1 MNKRHVEPGPL
12 PDGNGPDTLPP
23 LPWLRGYERTLS
35 GEQWHYHAPHPEA
48 QTAILARAT
57 DGRMSIEW
65 ETEPVPEGDDEVA
78 ARHGSVTFIW
88 MCGLATQKGAHAFTL
103 SADGQ
108 PLVTFRTGRDS
119 TERRWTIRGHHGATL
134 RFRTV
139 MVDQFEELFGYMWL
153 TVPRSLVSAGLPLR
167 LQVAAEA
174 GGSPDWHMVFE
185 HALVPSIQAY
195 AEEALAR
202 QGDGLVRLAR
212 LEVCHLAPPARV
224 AVRVT
229 PDPGAGAPGPV
240 IGPRPLFPDA
250 GATFDPPWTL
260 PLEIGYNAFL
270 LPVPADATRTTISI
284 EEEAGVRSLELP
296 LPPVAARELWFLPH
310 SHVDI
315 GYSDP
320 QPVVERKQWAHLEQA
335 MALARDTREN
345 PAGARFR
352 WNVEVLWAITS
363 WYAQASANE
372 KAAFIEAVRAG
383 EIGLQGTFANV
394 LTGLC
399 HPEELL
405 HLTAAARE
413 LARITGVPIDTAM
426 ITDIPGATW
435 SLAPALAQGGVRR
448 FSSGP
453 NYLPWHADGGDRIG
467 TSARV
472 WGDRPFWW
480 ISPSGEER
488 LLFWMTGRGYSRF
501 HGLNSGRIGAG
512 SVRPILDYLRE
523 LSTREHPWSMVQVR
537 YTIGGDNG
545 PPDPDLSAFVRDWN
559 ERFASPRLVI
569 ATTQSMFDEFERRHG
584 AALPEFR
591 GDLTPYWED
600 GAASTAR
607 ETALNRR
614 AASLL
619 VEAAALWSM
628 RRPREYPATEFRA
641 AWREVLL
648 FSEHT
653 WGAAESVSDP
663 DSDASRAQWAWKKER
678 AEEALRRAQALQE
691 AALVTRGASPSI
703 DLLNPT
709 GWRRNDLVLLPPPLG
724 ANTASVTDARDQPLR
739 FQRLAGG
746 EILVE
751 AGELPPF
758 AGVRITLSPAL
769 PALSAARTQPVEIAD
784 PRRRARPGTTADR
797 ARASLDA
804 SGGTIENATLRA
816 RIDGATGAIQSVI
829 LKGTAGADG
838 VECVDPSRYPG
849 LNAYLYV
856 AGFDPEQA
864 LGLTTATLRLGEQG
878 PLRASLILEGEAPGC
893 RLFRAEIRLAAGSEE
908 LEIINTLDKLAV
920 RAKES
925 VHFAFPFQVPDG
937 RVEVDLG
944 WGMIEP
950 DRDQLPGSCRDY
962 FCPHDTVRIEGEKA
976 GVVFASLDAPLVEIG
991 AMTDESPRTGGFRRW
1006 RERTGPSTTLFSYAM
1021 NNAWHTN
1028 YKADQE
1034 GWIELRYAIRFRT
1047 PRLGRFPA
1055 SPEASAR
1062 RFAATWLHP
1071 VVAVPADTAMP
1082 PPPSLLS
1089 PDNPQIEIT
1098 SLAPTDDRRGWM
1110 ARLYNPTRVPQDVSL
1125 GGALAAGAVSFRSD
1139 LDQTRVEPVSFPMR
1153 IPPHGIRSLR
1163 LEG

>member
-1 MNKRHVEPGPL
+1 MNRHHVEPGPL
-12 PDGNGPDTLPP
+12 PHGIGPDTLPP
-23 LPWLRGYERTLS
+23 LPWLRGYERTIS
-35 GEQWHYHAPHPEA
+35 GEQWHYHAPHPGA

-57 DGRMSIEW
+57 DGRMSIGW
-65 ETEPVPEGDDEVA
+65 ETEPVPEADGEFADRRDP
-78 ARHGSVTFIW
+78 VTFIW

-103 SADGQ
+103 SANGQ
-108 PLVTFRTGRDS
+108 PLVTFRTGRDA
-119 TERRWTIRGHHGATL
+119 TEREWTIRGHRGATL

-153 TVPRSLVSAGLPLR
+153 TVPRSMVSAGLPLR
-167 LQVAAEA
+167 LHVAAEA
-174 GGSPDWHMVFE
+174 GGSPDWYMVFE

-195 AEEALAR
+195 AEEALSR

-212 LEVCHLAPPARV
+212 FEVCHVAPPARV

-229 PDPGAGAPGPV
+229 PDPGAGATGPV

-250 GATFDPPWTL
+250 DATLDPPWTL

-270 LPVPADATRTTISI
+270 LPVPADVTRATISI
-284 EEEAGVRSLELP
+284 EEEATVRTFELP
-296 LPPVAARELWFLPH
+296 LPPVTARELWFLPH

-320 QPVVERKQWAHLEQA
+320 QPVVERKQWANLEQA
-335 MALARDTREN
+335 MELARRTREN

-363 WYAQASANE
+363 WYAQAGASE
-372 KAAFIEAVRAG
+372 RAAFIEAVRAG

-405 HLTAAARE
+405 HLTATARE

-435 SLAPALAQGGVRR
+435 SLAPALALGGVRR

-467 TSARV
+467 SSARV

-488 LLFWMTGRGYSRF
+488 ILFWMTGRGYSWF
-501 HGLNSGRIGAG
+501 HGLNSGRIGAS

-523 LSTREHPWSMVQVR
+523 LSARKYRWSMVQIR

-545 PPDPDLSAFVRDWN
+545 PPDPDLPAFVRDWN

-569 ATTQSMFDEFERRHG
+569 ATTDAMFDEFERRHG
-584 AALPEFR
+584 AELPEYR

-628 RRPREYPATEFRA
+628 RRPREYPAAEFRA
-641 AWREVLL
+641 AWRQVLL

-663 DSDASRAQWAWKKER
+663 ESENSRAQWAWKRER
-678 AEEALRRAQALQE
+678 AEEALRRARALQE
-691 AALVTRGASPSI
+691 AALVTGGAPPAV

-709 GWRRNDLVLLPPPLG
+709 GWPRDDLVLLPAALG
-724 ANTASVTDARDQPLR
+724 AHPAGVTDARNRPLR
-739 FQRLAGG
+739 VQRLAGG
-746 EILVE
+746 ELLVE

-758 AGVRITLSPAL
+758 GGVRITLSSASPA
-769 PALSAARTQPVEIAD
+769 PSATRMPPVESAD
-784 PRRRARPGTTADR
+784 PRRPERPDPSADC
-797 ARASLDA
+797 AAASLDA
-804 SGGTIENATLRA
+804 SGGTIENGTLRV
-816 RIDGATGAIQSVI
+816 RIDGATGTIRSVV
-829 LKGTAGADG
+829 LKGTAGVDG
-838 VECVDPSRYPG
+838 VECVDSSRYPG

-856 AGFDPEQA
+856 VGRDPEHA
-864 LGLTTATLRLGEQG
+864 IGVHTVTLRLGERG
-878 PLRASLILEGEAPGC
+878 PLRASVILEGEAPGC
-893 RLFRAEIRLAAGSEE
+893 RLLRSEIRLTAGGEE

-920 RAKES
+920 QGKES
-925 VHFAFPFQVPDG
+925 VHFAFPFQVPGG

-944 WGMIEP
+944 WGVIEP
-950 DRDQLPGSCRDY
+950 DRDQLPGSCRDF
-962 FCPHDTVRIEGEKA
+962 FCPHDTVRIEGERA
-976 GVVFASLDAPLVEIG
+976 AVVFASLDAPLVEIG
-991 AMTDESPRTGGFRRW
+991 AMTDESPRAGGFRSW
-1006 RERTGPSTTLFSYAM
+1006 RERSGTSTTLFSYAM

-1034 GWIELRYAIRFRT
+1034 GWVELRYAIRFGAR
-1047 PRLGRFPA
+1047 RADRFPG
-1055 SPEASAR
+1055 SHEASSR
-1062 RFAATWLHP
+1062 RFAATRLHP
-1071 VVAVPADTAMP
+1071 VIAVPADAAMP
-1082 PPPSLLS
+1082 APRSLLAT
-1089 PDNPQIEIT
+1089 DNPEIEIT
-1098 SLAPTDDRRGWM
+1098 SLVPTDDRRGWV
-1110 ARLYNPTRVPQDVSL
+1110 ARLYNPTRVTQVVSL
-1125 GGALAAGAVSFRSD
+1125 GGPLAAGAVFFLSD
-1139 LDQTRVEPVSFPMR
+1139 LDQTRVERVSFPIR

-1163 LEG
+1163 LER